1 MFTPP
6 TKFVNA
12 TRTFKRGIFFLASMV
27 VVHLMLG
34 AQSRALQI
42 QQLRELTSRSRF
54 PNSANCNAAVSANF
68 YVSVTGNDNND
79 GSQSSPWRT
88 ISAAGSRVGP
98 GSVVH
103 VEPGTYAEAP
113 YITVSGQSAAR
124 ICFISD
130 VRWGAKIIGTAIEN
144 YGIAVMG
151 DYFDVDGFDV
161 TNINPSGHLGII
173 SQGSYNRIVG
183 NVVHDVAPI
192 GGADGLGGAG
202 IMIGDITKHDN
213 DVLQNVIYNIGNFN
227 VNWASIHNIYY
238 ENKYGLIAN
247 NFSFRSQGCGIQLWH
262 NAGHLVIA
270 NNTIFNKT
278 LVSGI

>member
-1 MFTPP
+1 MALTLMLSGQSFGIEPHPP
-6 TKFVNA
+6 GAEEVPRTKSPNA
-12 TRTFKRGIFFLASMV
+12 TGCSETA
-27 VVHLMLG
+27 
-34 AQSRALQI
+34 
-42 QQLRELTSRSRF
+42 
-54 PNSANCNAAVSANF
+54 SANF
-68 YVSVTGNDNND
+68 YVSINGNDANN

-98 GSVVH
+98 GSIVH

-113 YITVSGQSAAR
+113 YITVSGQPNAR

-130 VRWGAKIIGTAIEN
+130 VRWGAKITGTAVEN

-161 TNINPSGHLGII
+161 TNINFSGHLGII

-183 NVVHDVAPI
+183 NLVHDVAPI

-213 DVLQNVIYNIGNFN
+213 DVL
-227 VNWASIHNIYY
+227 
-238 ENKYGLIAN
+238 
-247 NFSFRSQGCGIQLWH
+247 
-262 NAGHLVIA
+262 
-270 NNTIFNKT
+270 
-278 LVSGI
+278 